1 MNKEYLKGIQAIE
14 NRVIESDCCGAG
26 IHLTDICIQCG
37 EHCEPSFAWL

>member
-26 IHLTDICIQCG
+26 IYLTDICTQCG
-37 EHCEPSFAWL
+37 EHCEPSFGWL